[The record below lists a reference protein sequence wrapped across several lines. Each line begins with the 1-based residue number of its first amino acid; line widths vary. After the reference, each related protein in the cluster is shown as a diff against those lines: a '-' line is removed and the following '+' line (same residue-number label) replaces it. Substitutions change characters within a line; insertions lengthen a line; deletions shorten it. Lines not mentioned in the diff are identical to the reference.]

1 MKINLIY
8 IELEDRL
15 RIDIILDESSV
26 NWWLTRKLS
35 LNLLIGLAEK
45 LQEIALPQVNFYTSK
60 IARNILQEHTLAL
73 EFDGPLVQKK
83 SKKILNATKVQL
95 IKEINLKLNS
105 VRTTLKLR
113 GAFRE
118 SSLNISRRETH
129 AFIQM
134 LHVQCTKAG
143 WLEAAKLP
151 DWLVEYQSTVF
162 KN

>member
-8 IELEDRL
+8 IEIEDRL

-83 SKKILNATKVQL
+83 SKKILNTTKVQL
-95 IKEINLKLNS
+95 IQEINLKLNS

-118 SSLNISRRETH
+118 SSLNISRICFFNLSQ
-129 AFIQM
+129 FI
-134 LHVQCTKAG
+134 C
-143 WLEAAKLP
+143 
-151 DWLVEYQSTVF
+151 S
-162 KN
+162 